1 MSAANG
7 TSRPASPDFIRPD
20 FDRMPS
26 ELKASKNWLLWAPV
40 WNGTKWTKRPIQVS
54 GYGASTTKRKH
65 WSSFE
70 DVKQAYEFAA
80 ARGYMELCEREKP
93 AQRVPIGGVGFVFD
107 AQRDA
112 DGLVLGGVDFDKVIH
127 ERDIASLAAARIQR
141 LGSYT
146 EQSVSGAG
154 LHVILKAHPLAT
166 GIVYSGVEMYTSG
179 RYFTMTGRAPA
190 NARIVAA
197 PEAFAALAD
206 ELQTRAAVDAKGG
219 AGKGSPDFQQG
230 GFAAAD
236 GERLRKIF
244 GTPDG
249 SLADGLETNL
259 EEIRSAVSAI
269 PASAISEE
277 ADWMKFARALAR
289 TKRQSTKGS
298 LKTFGRYWTLPLGL
312 QLGTTS
318 RRTVVVG

>member
-1 MSAANG
+1 
-7 TSRPASPDFIRPD
+7 
-20 FDRMPS
+20 
-26 ELKASKNWLLWAPV
+26 
-40 WNGTKWTKRPIQVS
+40 
-54 GYGASTTKRKH
+54 
-65 WSSFE
+65 
-70 DVKQAYEFAA
+70 VKQAYEFAA

-206 ELQTRAAVDAKGG
+206 ELQPAATCHSHRVSSAGPTKATLATWDRSHARSYIDAGCSRRALENDM
-219 AGKGSPDFQQG
+219 
-230 GFAAAD
+230 AA
-236 GERLRKIF
+236 RMR
-244 GTPDG
+244 
-249 SLADGLETNL
+249 SSMCV
-259 EEIRSAVSAI
+259 RSAVTSCSRLWRS
-269 PASAISEE
+269 PE
-277 ADWMKFARALAR
+277 
-289 TKRQSTKGS
+289 GS
-298 LKTFGRYWTLPLGL
+298 IFEC
-312 QLGTTS
+312 
-318 RRTVVVG
+318 